1 MNDVDLKILKDGG
14 IDTKEAL
21 ERLDGNEKLFLKVL
35 NKFATDTNYNDY
47 CQRLKEGDI
56 ENAERS
62 LHALKGIA
70 GNLGIT
76 ELYSLSVEIDEGL
89 KKGKVPNQ
97 DKIERFNSAYENAI
111 SSIKKLGQ
119 NVGNT

>member
-21 ERLDGNEKLFLKVL
+21 ERLDGNEKLFLRVL
-35 NKFATDTNYNDY
+35 NKFLTDTNYNDY
-47 CQRLKEGDI
+47 CQKLEQGDI

-76 ELYSLSVEIDEGL
+76 DLYSLSVEIDEGL
-89 KKGKVPNQ
+89 KEGIVPDEYKN
-97 DKIERFNSAYENAI
+97 KSLESAYKNAI
-111 SSIKKLGQ
+111 SSIKQLVQ
-119 NVGNT
+119 NTIGS